1 MIKSHLCADL
11 PNSEWSQIVC
21 TRVRISL
28 KDVAHFSEALYCYG
42 FVRFC
47 FYKLLN
53 ISFPGKKSHHNI
65 KNHVDQDKCPRNQKN
80 EMIWWSL
87 SRVEF

>member
-1 MIKSHLCADL
+1 M
-11 PNSEWSQIVC
+11 
-21 TRVRISL
+21 RISL
-28 KDVAHFSEALYCYG
+28 KDVAHFSDALYYSG
-42 FVRFC
+42 FFRFA
-47 FYKLLN
+47 FYKMFN
-53 ISFPGKKSHHNI
+53 TSVRGKKSHHNI